1 MFSYSVRSVRQ
12 HADSSARR
20 SGAWRLGGVV
30 LLWSL
35 IGFSLFQA
43 GSASAAQQVI
53 SSRGPLNN
61 IYLQDGLAC
70 NATHVGDTAP
80 EFFGGTDPGSCGTF
94 LSTGGTSYGPA
105 VGPSST
111 PYTPVSQTR
120 VTGAGTIG
128 SPYKVRTVV
137 AVGGT
142 GLRIT
147 QTDSYVAGEEEY
159 RTDIAIANSTG
170 APIRATLY
178 HAGDCYLQNSDVGY
192 GYFDAISGG
201 IYCTATPN
209 NSPPARVVGFR
220 PLSGGSRYL
229 EGGFRAVWNGIT
241 AAGDRFNDSCDCT
254 IREDNGAGL
263 SWPVNV
269 PGNGSARISLA
280 TRFSPSGAVSGPPP
294 PPVSGKAVDV
304 KVVSGTVLVKQA
316 GQSTSQPLTGAE
328 QIRVGSTVDTTN
340 GRVRLTS
347 AATHGKTQ
355 TEDFYQG
362 AFRVTQKRGHPLTT
376 LTLTGGHNAAC
387 PHAASAGH
395 GPQARTA
402 RRRRLRRRL
411 WGNGHGSFGT
421 QGSSASAT
429 SQGTIWLTEDDCEGT
444 LITVRRGA
452 VLVHDFG
459 RRKTLLIRA
468 PHSYFATRRK

>member
-1 MFSYSVRSVRQ
+1 
-12 HADSSARR
+12 
-20 SGAWRLGGVV
+20 V
-30 LLWSL
+30 LAFP
-35 IGFSLFQA
+35 IGNGLQLAPTTRILS
-43 GSASAAQQVI
+43 GSAYSIVMLVRLELNSNYNRLLDFANNTTDNGLYEHGGTLVLWPDASGSANASI
-53 SSRGPLNN
+53 SPNQYVQLALTRDAAGTVVGYINRTLVLGP
-61 IYLQDGLAC
+61 YDDSTTADGLVTPAG
-70 NATHVGDTAP
+70 VLRFFIDDT
-80 EFFGGTDPGSCGTF
+80 
-94 LSTGGTSYGPA
+94 
-105 VGPSST
+105 V
-111 PYTPVSQTR
+111 
-120 VTGAGTIG
+120 
-128 SPYKVRTVV
+128 
-137 AVGGT
+137 
-142 GLRIT
+142 
-147 QTDSYVAGEEEY
+147 
-159 RTDIAIANSTG
+159 
-170 APIRATLY
+170 
-178 HAGDCYLQNSDVGY
+178 
-192 GYFDAISGG
+192 
-201 IYCTATPN
+201 ATPN
-209 NSPPARVVGFR
+209 ENSAG
-220 PLSGGSRYL
+220 
-229 EGGFRAVWNGIT
+229 AV
-241 AAGDRFNDSCDCT
+241 
-254 IREDNGAGL
+254 
-263 SWPVNV
+263 
-269 PGNGSARISLA
+269 ARIRIYDGALSAAEVTALA
-280 TRFSPSGAVSGPPP
+280 PAAP

-316 GQSTSQPLTGAE
+316 GQTTSQPLTGAE

-347 AATHGKTQ
+347 AARHGKTQ

-402 RRRRLRRRL
+402 RRRHLRRRL